1 MRGRGGAC
9 ASRRAGRAP
18 KDRISMRSPPAHG
31 VFRCRLPYA
40 RKVKIFL
47 TSLCGDET
55 TTLAMQ
61 KLQDGVGISEIV
73 LRRSNP

>member
-1 MRGRGGAC
+1 
-9 ASRRAGRAP
+9 
-18 KDRISMRSPPAHG
+18 MRSPPAHG